1 MEATLPRDSTCYHFF
16 LSVSLSWPPD
26 PSSRLTFDRTL
37 GSSIYSPAFPSIEKE
52 WGVSSTVALLPLTFY
67 VLALGFGPLI
77 AAPMSE
83 TYGRHIVYL
92 ISAPIGAILTMGAGF
107 SQNIWTLCILRF
119 FAGLSFSPALAIGAG
134 SIADVYKTDRRA
146 YPSTLYIL
154 SPFLGPALG

>member
-1 MEATLPRDSTCYHFF
+1 
-16 LSVSLSWPPD
+16 
-26 PSSRLTFDRTL
+26 
-37 GSSIYSPAFPSIEKE
+37 
-52 WGVSSTVALLPLTFY
+52 
-67 VLALGFGPLI
+67 
-77 AAPMSE
+77 MSE

-92 ISAPIGAILTMGAGF
+92 ISAPIGALFTMGAGF

-134 SIADVYKTDRRA
+134 SIADVYTTDRRA

>member
-1 MEATLPRDSTCYHFF
+1 MEAILPRDPTCYHFF
-16 LSVSLSWPPD
+16 LSVRFFSPPYFSLG
-26 PSSRLTFDRTL
+26 LTFDSTL

-52 WGVSSTVALLPLTFY
+52 WGVSSTVALLPLTTY

-92 ISAPIGAILTMGAGF
+92 ISAPIGALFTMGAGF

-134 SIADVYKTDRRA
+134 SIADVYTTDRRA